1 MSEYIEKEFYCKT
14 SCHCVAEY
22 CDKSKC
28 PVWNAPAADVA
39 PALRCLDAFERDH
52 NLEHLLDAANYLM
65 YRFSFPLPGD
75 YFQATDSSGSVGT
88 VGTPINMERG
98 DFG

>member
-1 MSEYIEKEFYCKT
+1 MILHIPEFR
-14 SCHCVAEY
+14 A
-22 CDKSKC
+22 
-28 PVWNAPAADVA
+28 NAVCNQHLNHGAFDIDLGPDVVK
-39 PALRCLDAFERDH
+39 ALRCLDAFERDH